1 MTVYPE
7 KFPKALG
14 DLIGLIALDLGANN
28 LTGNIGEWIKKLTTL
43 KYLNLPRE

>member
-28 LTGNIGEWIKKLTTL
+28 LTGNIGEWIKKADDS
-43 KYLNLPRE
+43 KVSKPPRE